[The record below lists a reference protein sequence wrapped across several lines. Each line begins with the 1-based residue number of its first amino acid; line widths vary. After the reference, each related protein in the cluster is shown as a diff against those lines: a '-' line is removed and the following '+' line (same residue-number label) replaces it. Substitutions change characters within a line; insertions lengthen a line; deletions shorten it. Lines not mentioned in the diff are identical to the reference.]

1 MKFKHLKNKTTIL
14 MIQNILKGKVM
25 SARQIHTII
34 LETPSIIKRNRTR
47 TRRNAPTHREVATLM
62 PFVASRVN
70 KGQYPALW
78 TIIEEEE

>member
-1 MKFKHLKNKTTIL
+1 

-25 SARQIHTII
+25 SAREIHTII
-34 LETPSIIKRNRTR
+34 LNTPSIIKNKRTR

-62 PFVASRVN
+62 PYVAIRVN

-78 TIIEEEE
+78 TLAEEEE